1 MGATGEECGME
12 HGAREIETTWAS
24 PERSSRA
31 ASRYWESAKIPWS
44 YDLTEPEMQIERAA
58 TGKNSYRCFVAGL
71 DSSEISLL
79 REIAT

>member
-1 MGATGEECGME
+1 MG

-44 YDLTEPEMQIERAA
+44 YDLTEPEMQIRTRSDREEFVSMLRSRA
-58 TGKNSYRCFVAGL
+58 
-71 DSSEISLL
+71 
-79 REIAT
+79 